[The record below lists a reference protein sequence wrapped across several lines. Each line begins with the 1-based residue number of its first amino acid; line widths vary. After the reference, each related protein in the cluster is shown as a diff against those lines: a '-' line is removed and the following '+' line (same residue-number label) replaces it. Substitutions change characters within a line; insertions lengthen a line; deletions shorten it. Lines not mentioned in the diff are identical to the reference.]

1 MKTAAPDH
9 QLRAPQPSGTPSCP
23 QVKSLNYLNNIL
35 AKMEAVRQGVA
46 EALMLN
52 DLGNVA
58 ECTGDN
64 IFIVKD
70 GAVFTPPVTDG
81 CLDGITRRVVLE
93 ILPGTANPGR
103 RKNHEP
109 LYHHL
114 RG

>member
-1 MKTAAPDH
+1 
-9 QLRAPQPSGTPSCP
+9 
-23 QVKSLNYLNNIL
+23 
-35 AKMEAVRQGVA
+35 MEAVRQGVA

-81 CLDGITRRVVLE
+81 CLDGITRPRGAGN
-93 ILPGTANPGR
+93 LPGTANPGGG
-103 RKNHEP
+103 KNHEP